1 MIKETTKN
9 TFRYL
14 VFGLFL
20 SIIYDL
26 IWFAVKLNDATSPD
40 SGGVEK
46 NLRSFSWV
54 MSYFGFFLRLLV
66 FIVYW
71 KDSMDF
77 DNIMKGK
84 RAVEKQQRTIVIP

>member
-1 MIKETTKN
+1 VAIYQLATIKDTTKN

-14 VFGLFL
+14 VLGLFL

-26 IWFAVKLNDATSPD
+26 IWFAVKLNDATSPMAAA
-40 SGGVEK
+40 GVDK
-46 NLRSFSWV
+46 NLRSFSWL
-54 MSYFGFFLRLLV
+54 MAYLGFFLRLIM

-77 DNIMKGK
+77 ETIMLGR
-84 RAVEKQQRTIVIP
+84 RAG

>member
-1 MIKETTKN
+1 MIRETSRN

-40 SGGVEK
+40 ASGVES
-46 NLRSFSWV
+46 NLRSFSWL
-54 MSYFGFFLRLLV
+54 MAYFGFFLRLLM

-77 DNIMKGK
+77 DFIMHGK
-84 RAVEKQQRTIVIP
+84 RAAEKPQRMVVLR